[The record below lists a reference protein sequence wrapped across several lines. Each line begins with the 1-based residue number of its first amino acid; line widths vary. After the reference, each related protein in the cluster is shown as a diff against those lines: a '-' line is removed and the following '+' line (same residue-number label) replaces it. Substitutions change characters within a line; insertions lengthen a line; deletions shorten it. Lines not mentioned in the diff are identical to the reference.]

1 MGEYHKE
8 RVVLE
13 TKYQGLLKPLY
24 EQRAAVI
31 SGTAA
36 AGEGGGVLAAAADA
50 AGAAAAEL
58 CRFRVDMGG
67 TVCYR
72 HTQDMND
79 RVDETEVA
87 PAVPGTIVVA
97 DAITADWV
105 RDANNQLWLPR
116 SFLEI
121 RGEGAGKGIPNFW
134 LTAIQN
140 HELIC
145 ETISERDEG
154 ALAYLTDIRTAF
166 HEDMDGY
173 KLEFE
178 FSVNPYFTNLVL
190 SKSYDVPNFIEL
202 DNNPQL
208 AGTEGTEI
216 DWKPGM
222 DLTVEMVTKKVK
234 KKGQRKGRPQ
244 TKTVTR
250 EEECKSFFNFF
261 SPPDLE
267 EEDDEDEGDEDAYE
281 ERAALIDLDF
291 ELGMIFSKQVVKGT
305 RHAGGTRGA
314 GGG

>member
-50 AGAAAAEL
+50 AGAAA
-58 CRFRVDMGG
+58 GG
-67 TVCYR
+67 
-72 HTQDMND
+72 
-79 RVDETEVA
+79 E
-87 PAVPGTIVVA
+87 G
-97 DAITADWV
+97 
-105 RDANNQLWLPR
+105 
-116 SFLEI
+116 
-121 RGEGAGKGIPNFW
+121 GAGKGIPNFW